1 MVRVRGRRRR
11 VRGDRDRPDQ
21 IPDGREP
28 PLATRFR
35 HDDGVQPPVHAAHVG
50 HLEPQPRERVHAG
63 RPGDGDLGHP
73 QLRHRG
79 RRGEAQDR

>member
-11 VRGDRDRPDQ
+11 VRGDGDRLDQ
-21 IPDGREP
+21 ISHGCEP
-28 PLATRFR
+28 ALAARLS

-63 RPGDGDLGHP
+63 RTGDGDLGHP
-73 QLRHRG
+73 QLRRRG